1 MEIRTPARNY
11 IRRWYRQSGKRI
23 DRSGMICGRLL
34 FQHWL
39 GMWHGRHWWQALCD
53 CGRTCEVQW
62 RPNDVKSCGCQKEE
76 KDRQRD
82 FRTQRADG
90 GWGLKTEK
98 RLKLADGRTVT
109 VTELARL
116 AGVHKRV
123 MARRVALW
131 PEQRWLE
138 PPHYV
143 GKRDRRELI
152 DRKNRERQTPR
163 PQPWARAIM
172 QQINADGRAYRKVKH
187 ER

>member
-1 MEIRTPARNY
+1 M
-11 IRRWYRQSGKRI
+11 
-23 DRSGMICGRLL
+23 
-34 FQHWL
+34 
-39 GMWHGRHWWQALCD
+39 
-53 CGRTCEVQW
+53 
-62 RPNDVKSCGCQKEE
+62 PNDVKSCGCQKEE

-82 FRTQRADG
+82 FRTQRATAMGAQDR
-90 GWGLKTEK
+90 EE
-98 RLKLADGRTVT
+98 LKLADGRTVT
-109 VTELARL
+109 VTELQRL

-172 QQINADGRAYRKVKH
+172 QQIKGYGRAYRKVKH
-187 ER
+187 ERCARLVSSFWPVGGGLLLDLGWVAWRPRTTAESGLPALRAGVAGDGAGGSLRALT